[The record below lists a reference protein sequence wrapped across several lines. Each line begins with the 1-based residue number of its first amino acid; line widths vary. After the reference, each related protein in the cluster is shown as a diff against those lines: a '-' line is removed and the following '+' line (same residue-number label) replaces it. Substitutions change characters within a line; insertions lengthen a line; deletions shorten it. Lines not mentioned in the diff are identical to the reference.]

1 MQVLHQNIL
10 STLLVYECEN
20 WSLYAT
26 SPLTHYPHLSFTSAS
41 YELPQGWQILL
52 LLRYVSDTQFC
63 NIGVIIKQLSTYPV
77 WRECCNI
84 ERYISSTSVKN
95 NDVNSTLDT
104 RHSNISELECVVP
117 PLVHSRTGLGGMRVV
132 DACRGASRFAARSS
146 TSCFLFRSN
155 RVGSLN
161 RSFSFS
167 SSILSQLSQEP
178 ASMYACSF
186 SILFRSSRA
195 FCFCLQLLR

>member
-84 ERYISSTSVKN
+84 ERYISSISVKMM
-95 NDVNSTLDT
+95 STRLSILGT
-104 RHSNISELECVVP
+104 RIS
-117 PLVHSRTGLGGMRVV
+117 
-132 DACRGASRFAARSS
+132 RSS
-146 TSCFLFRSN
+146 SVSFH
-155 RVGSLN
+155 
-161 RSFSFS
+161 RSFTRALDWVECEWWTPVEAPPVLRHVLQSLAFFSGPIESVLWPVPFRFLLPFYPNHPKNQHRCMPAPFQS
-167 SSILSQLSQEP
+167 SSALLELS
-178 ASMYACSF
+178 ASVYNC
-186 SILFRSSRA
+186 
-195 FCFCLQLLR
+195 